1 MAASGRRRIES
12 FDFPQGTLLAGKYA
26 VRERIGAGWE
36 GEVFRVRERG
46 TRIVRAAKLFYP
58 QRNPGNRALRFY
70 ARKLHKLRHCP
81 ILVQYH
87 TQEQIEYEGIPVTA
101 LVSEF
106 VEGELLTAYVARQPG
121 KRLPPFQA
129 LHLLHALAAGVEPIH
144 QLGEYHGD
152 LHSDNVIVERFGLGF
167 VLKLIDMYRLDAP
180 KAEKIRNDVCEL
192 IYILYEALGGRK
204 HYARQPPEIKQIIR
218 GLKRSLILER
228 FRTAGQLRVYLEGMQ
243 WQ

>member
-1 MAASGRRRIES
+1 VLG
-12 FDFPQGTLLAGKYA
+12 GKYA
-26 VRERIGAGWE
+26 VLERIGAGWE
-36 GEVFRVRERG
+36 GEVFRVRERSTG
-46 TRIVRAAKLFYP
+46 IERAAKLFYP

-87 TQEQIEYEGIPVTA
+87 TQERIEYRGIPVTF
-101 LVSEF
+101 LVSEY
-106 VEGELLTAYVARQPG
+106 VEGELLTHYVARQPG
-121 KRLPPFQA
+121 KRLPAFQA
-129 LHLLHALAAGVEPIH
+129 LHLLHALARGVEPIH

-192 IYILYEALGGRK
+192 IYILYEALGGQK
-204 HYARQPPEIKQIIR
+204 HYAKQPPEIKQIIR
-218 GLKRSLILER
+218 GLKRGLILER
-228 FRTAGQLRVYLEGMQ
+228 FRTAGQLRAHLEAMQ